1 VAEERLLGI
10 AAIVGMGIG
19 AQWVAWRLRWPS
31 ILLLLITGFIAGPV
45 MRQVEPIFSLSPD
58 FIFGGLLFPFVS
70 VAVAVILFEGG
81 LSLRLDELP
90 RAGGVMWRLIS
101 VGAVVTFAL
110 STIAARWVLGFEW
123 PLSCLLAAIL
133 VVTGP
138 TVIAPLLAH
147 VRPQGTTGAILKWEG
162 IVIDPIGAMLTVLIF
177 EAIATGNIQEAPA
190 HMVRGVLATLICGA
204 GAGIL
209 GSLLLLLPLRRHW
222 IPDDLQNG
230 VALAIVITTF
240 AASNHV
246 QAESGLLAVVVMGI
260 ALANQKSVSIR
271 HIAEFKESLRVLLLS
286 GLFIILA
293 ARLSLTDLQNAG
305 AGSLA
310 FLAVL
315 ILIVRPAAV
324 AAATWRSRLR
334 WQERVF
340 LAWMAPRGIVA
351 AAIASIFSLRLLER
365 EYPGAEQL
373 APVAVIV
380 IVGTVTFYG
389 LTASPIARRLNL
401 TKPAPRGVLITGAHF
416 WARRF
421 ATALKDAGVPVLL
434 VDTRADHVAE
444 ARREELAAQHASVQS
459 QSVIDAADQQG
470 LGTLLALTS
479 KDEVNALSCLR
490 FAEIFGRART
500 YQLPSREAGHR
511 QRQILG
517 EGQHGRL
524 LFDPRATF
532 QWLDEQFA
540 GGAVVETLQLDEDA
554 TINQIQDEYEGRL
567 VPLFLIGAAG
577 DLKIFTADEAPSVR
591 GPATL
596 ITLLQPEEEAASPP
610 PDAPFSTD
618 REAELL

>member
-1 VAEERLLGI
+1 VAEERLIGI

-19 AQWVAWRLRWPS
+19 AQWIAWRLRWPS

-45 MRQVEPIFSLSPD
+45 MRRVEPVFSLDPD

-90 RAGGVMWRLIS
+90 RAGGVMGRLVS
-101 VGAVVTFAL
+101 AGALVTFAL
-110 STIAARWVLGFEW
+110 TMLAARWVLGFEW
-123 PLSCLLAAIL
+123 SLSCLLAAIL

-138 TVIAPLLAH
+138 TVIAPLLSH

-162 IVIDPIGAMLTVLIF
+162 IVIDPIGAMLTVLVF
-177 EAIATGNIQEAPA
+177 EAIVAGNLQEAPA
-190 HMVRGVLATLICGA
+190 HIVRGVLATLICGA
-204 GAGIL
+204 GAGLL

-230 VALAIVITTF
+230 VALAIVIATF
-240 AASNHV
+240 AAANHV

-260 ALANQKSVSIR
+260 ALANQRSVSIR

-293 ARLSLTDLQNAG
+293 ARLSLSELWNAG
-305 AGSLA
+305 AGGLA
-310 FLAVL
+310 FLVVL

-324 AAATWRSRLR
+324 AVATWRSRLR

-389 LTASPIARRLNL
+389 LTAAPVARRLNL
-401 TKPAPRGVLITGAHF
+401 TKPAPRGLLIAGAHD
-416 WARRF
+416 WARQF
-421 ATALKDAGVPVLL
+421 ALALKNAGLSVLL
-434 VDTRADHVAE
+434 VDTRADYVAE
-444 ARREELAAQHASVQS
+444 ARREQLAAQHASVQS
-459 QSVIDAADQQG
+459 QAVLDAADQQG
-470 LGTLLALTS
+470 LGTLLALTP

-490 FAEIFGRART
+490 FGEIFGRAQT
-500 YQLPSREAGHR
+500 YQLPAREAGHR

-532 QWLDEQFA
+532 PWLDEQFA
-540 GGAVVETLQLDEDA
+540 RGARVESLRLDADA
-554 TINQIQDEYEGRL
+554 TTNQLQDEYEGRI
-567 VPLFLIGAAG
+567 VPLFLIGETG
-577 DLKIFTADEAPSVR
+577 DIKIFTADETPAVH

-596 ITLLQPEEEAASPP
+596 VALLLPDEEAIASAHPR
-610 PDAPFSTD
+610 PFSAD
-618 REAELL
+618 AAAEVL